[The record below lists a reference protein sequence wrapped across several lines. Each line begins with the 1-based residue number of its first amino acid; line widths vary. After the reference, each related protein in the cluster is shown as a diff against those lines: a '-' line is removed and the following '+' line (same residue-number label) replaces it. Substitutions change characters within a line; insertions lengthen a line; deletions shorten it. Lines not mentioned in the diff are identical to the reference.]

1 MKARWMITAL
11 MALALVGMA
20 SFTARAD
27 DKDKNKEEEN
37 EKVTTIDQI
46 PAAASAAIKK
56 AVGENTIDKVLQ
68 GTKDN
73 KTYYEAQY
81 KEGDKKMEVKVDAD
95 GKVLKKGPADD
106 DDKDKK

>member
-1 MKARWMITAL
+1 MKTKWMMTVL
-11 MALALVGMA
+11 MALALVGFV

-27 DKDKNKEEEN
+27 DKDKSKEDEN

-46 PAAASAAIKK
+46 PAPASAAIKK
-56 AVGENTIDKVLQ
+56 AVGENKIDKLVQ

-73 KTYYEAQY
+73 KIYFEAQY

-95 GKVLKKGPADD
+95 GKILKKGPADEE
-106 DDKDKK
+106 DKDKK